1 MRRLV
6 AIAAAL
12 SSFSVGVGLTWA
24 LWSDSVNFTA
34 ERVTWPAVE
43 IQLLDKDGTP
53 VDEADGDDL
62 ELVVPFGEAE
72 AEVIAEQAI
81 DGVADDQQPVIVWSK
96 PYQVVAKTTGTIGFG
111 YTVELPDLSKSVYGQ
126 NLVLFPVDSWEAC
139 LNPGAPPDQPDE
151 EGMAEP
157 EAIPSTY
164 GPDKPYSQWYCL
176 TTSYEVYGDNGY
188 KYENVATA
196 TVDRYDPADDCNDP
210 KLCSS
215 GIEPTPDPDPEGEGD
230 PTPVVTQITTDVT
243 GTTND
248 VTQSAKWRVGII
260 PDPVKEPT
268 VSFKFNVN
276 VFAHVA
282 SA

>member
-24 LWSDSVNFTA
+24 LWTDSVDFNA
-34 ERVTWPAVE
+34 QPVTWPAVE
-43 IQLLDKDGTP
+43 IQLLDKDGHV
-53 VDEADGDDL
+53 VDEADDGDL
-62 ELVVPFGEAE
+62 ELVAFFGTAD
-72 AEVIAEQAI
+72 AAVIAEQAKQ
-81 DGVADDQQPVIVWSK
+81 GVTGGQQPVIVWSK
-96 PYQVVAKTTGTIGFG
+96 PYQVVATTTGTIGFG
-111 YTVELPDLSKSVYGQ
+111 YTVELPSLSDSVYGQ
-126 NLVLFPVDSWEAC
+126 NLVLFPVARAEAC
-139 LNPGAPPDQPDE
+139 VTPAPAPAPPDE
-151 EGMAEP
+151 AGMARP

-164 GPDKPYSQWYCL
+164 VAGEKPYSQWYCL

-196 TVDRYDPADDCNDP
+196 TVDRYDPADDCKDTD
-210 KLCSS
+210 LCSG
-215 GIEPTPDPDPEGEGD
+215 GIKLPPDPAPDGETD
-230 PTPVVTQITTDVT
+230 TPVITQITTDVT

-248 VTQSAKWRVGII
+248 VTETAKWRVGII
-260 PDPVKEPT
+260 PDPAKEPT

-282 SA
+282 AG